1 MTAQVRRGSGAAASD
16 CLAKTVICSGLPRP
30 RWMVAPLTSRATSQ
44 VTSQVTLQVT
54 SQATFQAT
62 LAGTLPPT
70 WGAGLVAPL
79 ALARLAARICK
90 ADQGLSRSA
99 CQSLVVKAIFRNAR

>member
-30 RWMVAPLTSRATSQ
+30 RWMVGPLTSRATSRATSQ

-54 SQATFQAT
+54 SQVTLQATFQAT

-70 WGAGLVAPL
+70 WGAGLVAAL
-79 ALARLAARICK
+79 ALARLAC
-90 ADQGLSRSA
+90 LLYTSR
-99 CQSLVVKAIFRNAR
+99 CV